1 MKLTAEEIYHKLKND
16 FKFIGADGYIRF
28 NLRDYDI
35 VVEQNNVV
43 GNILEEWL
51 AKWLDSEGIENVH
64 NQRQASPDFW
74 LVEEKSNE

>member
-1 MKLTAEEIYHKLKND
+1 MKLTAEEIYHKLKSN

-43 GNILEEWL
+43 GNIPVSYTHLTL
-51 AKWLDSEGIENVH
+51 PTICSV
-64 NQRQASPDFW
+64 
-74 LVEEKSNE
+74 